1 MDKIRGVARGGGV
14 LTSLEFVSSIN
25 PLQTSIKEDYTPYTI
40 QESRVDHGDRVTK
53 IWLIQETFLT

>member
-1 MDKIRGVARGGGV
+1 M

-53 IWLIQETFLT
+53 IWLIQETTSKFLT